1 MKPIRNVI
9 GVTQL
14 SLVWLVVLLGLVIT
28 PAVNA
33 QTFNPIHTFD
43 DPTNG
48 FSPQGALI
56 LSDGTLYGTTVAGGS
71 PDTYGNS
78 AGTVFAVKTDGSSFR
93 ILLSFSPGVPGA
105 NPRCALV
112 LSSNFLYGTTGAGGT
127 GGYGTVFKVSTDG
140 NEFTNLYTFT
150 TPSGIPLSN
159 NDGASPQ
166 AGLILAGNTLYGTA
180 HAGGASGS
188 GTVFAINTDGT
199 GFKNLHSFT
208 LLTGSFPSHNSDG
221 AYPYA
226 GLAISGNTLY
236 GTTTSGGSWGNGTVF
251 AVNTDDSS
259 FTNLHSFSTLDG
271 VSPWGALVIS
281 GNTLY
286 GATTIGGSSNNGT
299 LFRINT
305 DGTGFTNLY
314 NFDGGGTNV
323 NYWYQSV
330 RSGLFISGNT
340 LYGTTEYYGSS
351 SNGTVFAINTDGSG
365 FTNLY
370 SFSSLVGNTNGDG
383 ANPTKA
389 VIISNNILYGT
400 ASDGGSSGNGTI
412 FSLSLPLPA
421 APQLTITPLGS
432 DVILTWPTNVTGFNL
447 ESTTNLVSPVWVT
460 ITGQNTVTNPIS
472 STQMYFRLSQ

>member
-1 MKPIRNVI
+1 MKMPKKHLVQLCLLGAILR
-9 GVTQL
+9 L
-14 SLVWLVVLLGLVIT
+14 SLIIIPV
-28 PAVNA
+28 VNA
-33 QTFNPIHTFD
+33 QTFNLIHTFD

-48 FSPQGALI
+48 VSPQGSLI
-56 LSDGTLYGTTVAGGS
+56 LSDGTLYGTTVGGGF
-71 PDTYGNS
+71 PDNYGAS
-78 AGTVFAVKTDGSSFR
+78 AGTVFAMNTNGTGFR
-93 ILLSFSPGVPGA
+93 ILLSFPPGIPGA

-127 GGYGTVFKVSTDG
+127 GGYGTIFNVSTDG

-150 TPSGIPLSN
+150 TPSGIPLAN

-166 AGLILAGNTLYGTA
+166 AGLILSGNTLYGTA
-180 HAGGASGS
+180 HEGGASGS

-208 LLTGSFPSHNSDG
+208 LLALSISAQNSDG
-221 AYPYA
+221 AYPIA
-226 GLAISGNTLY
+226 GLVLSGNTLY
-236 GTTTSGGSWGNGTVF
+236 GTTTAGGTNGNGTVF
-251 AVNTDDSS
+251 AVNTDGSG

-305 DGTGFTNLY
+305 DGKGFTNIY
-314 NFDGGGTNV
+314 NFVGSGTNV
-323 NYWYQSV
+323 NYWYQSL
-330 RSGLFISGNT
+330 RSGLIISGNT
-340 LYGTTEYYGSS
+340 LYGTTEYYGFS

-370 SFSSLVGNTNGDG
+370 SFPPLIGNTNTEG

-400 ASDGGSSGNGTI
+400 APDGGSWGNGTV
-412 FSLSLPLPA
+412 FSFSLPLPD
-421 APQLTITPLGS
+421 APQLKITIQGS
-432 DVILTWPTNVTGFNL
+432 DVILTWPTNVAGFNL
-447 ESTTNLVSPVWVT
+447 ESTTNLVSPAWVT
-460 ITGQNTVTNPIS
+460 ITGQYAVTNPIS
-472 STQMYFRLSQ
+472 GTQMFYRLYQ